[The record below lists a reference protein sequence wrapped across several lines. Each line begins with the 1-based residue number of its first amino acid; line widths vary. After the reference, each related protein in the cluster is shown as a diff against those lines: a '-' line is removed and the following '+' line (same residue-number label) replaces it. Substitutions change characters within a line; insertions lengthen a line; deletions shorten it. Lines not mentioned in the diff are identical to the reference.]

1 LKKYGKLKMD
11 KQKIETRL
19 NHPEYKDILGGRQTT
34 ENLDAL
40 WLLKNAKKRADYD
53 RLLSLIIL
61 NAHSFTNNEL
71 VWLSDFIK
79 KPFVGQKGRRALDDV
94 HIKIKCRYFTYKNL
108 VAPISRKSAIRE
120 IAQEFKMSE
129 DTARKH
135 YDKAARAYKARH
147 KKVETDLT
155 LELIP

>member
-1 LKKYGKLKMD
+1 MD
-11 KQKIETRL
+11 KQKIEARL
-19 NHPEYKDILGGRQTT
+19 NHPDYKEILGGLETT

-40 WLLKNAKKRADYD
+40 WLLKNANKRADYD

-71 VWLSDFIK
+71 AWLSDFVK

-94 HIKIKCRYFTYKNL
+94 HIKIKSTYFTYKNFA
-108 VAPISRKSAIRE
+108 APISRKVAIRE

-135 YDKAARAYKARH
+135 YDKAALEYKARH
-147 KKVETDLT
+147 KKIETDLT